1 MATRQTHWNECEWGV
16 NECSWVCSRVSVRD
30 IISVISARTF
40 SHTFSHSQLRMPPA
54 PCYPQC
60 PWSKPSST
68 TSRLQ
73 PKFLRRSR
81 GRRHIPPSPH
91 NSKCVQVAEP
101 VIKIPNTLTRTTIAA
116 TITTTTTK
124 ETTTIAEWLIEES
137 QISNTINKPTRPV
150 EGLSHAPAQLLL
162 RSTGSCPK

>member
-40 SHTFSHSQLRMPPA
+40 SHTFSHSQLRMPLPPA
-54 PCYPQC
+54 PCYPQY
-60 PWSKPSST
+60 PWSNRSPT

-81 GRRHIPPSPH
+81 GRRHTPPSPH
-91 NSKCVQVAEP
+91 NSKCIQVAES

-116 TITTTTTK
+116 TITTT
-124 ETTTIAEWLIEES
+124 IAEWLIEES
-137 QISNTINKPTRPV
+137 QISNIINKPTRPV
-150 EGLSHAPAQLLL
+150 EGLGHAPPQLLL